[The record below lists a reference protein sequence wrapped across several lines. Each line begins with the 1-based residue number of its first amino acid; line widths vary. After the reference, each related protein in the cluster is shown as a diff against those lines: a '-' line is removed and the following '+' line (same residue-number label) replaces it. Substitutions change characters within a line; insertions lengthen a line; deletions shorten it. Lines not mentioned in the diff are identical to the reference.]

1 MGDSELQISSAETF
15 LGALSASDFCIV
27 PQILDDEPK
36 SEEEILKE
44 RLRLREE
51 NRRRLQISFL
61 GSVPSGKEEDLQ
73 AETKSQILKLLL
85 QYESSINHSESQKTL
100 LDEAKSKQDQLTAD
114 LAALQT
120 RLTQLRAKR
129 AQHRAKRNQALGR
142 YYAMSLVA
150 HHVLSQQRQLEFD
163 TATLR
168 WYRDSTI
175 ARAIDVMTGAIEPDP
190 NAELGGIFRIKSQVE
205 LENEDN
211 DDSSTPTEPEHLNF
225 TEQQL
230 IEMKNKQREYA
241 KRIED
246 ICALDD
252 DEELQSPKPLS
263 RVPDSTIETTSF
275 PPLDDVDEYGSFP
288 LTPATDLLVWNAQ
301 QLAAAAAAAPKKLK
315 SPTVQQTSSPTNQPS
330 SAPASPPTQPS
341 KRKGFFGL
349 FQ

>member
-1 MGDSELQISSAETF
+1 
-15 LGALSASDFCIV
+15 
-27 PQILDDEPK
+27 LDD
-36 SEEEILKE
+36 
-44 RLRLREE
+44 
-51 NRRRLQISFL
+51 
-61 GSVPSGKEEDLQ
+61 
-73 AETKSQILKLLL
+73 
-85 QYESSINHSESQKTL
+85 
-100 LDEAKSKQDQLTAD
+100 AKSKQEQLMAD

-168 WYRDSTI
+168 WYRDTTV
-175 ARAIDVMTGAIEPDP
+175 ARAIDALTGSIEPDP

-211 DDSSTPTEPEHLNF
+211 DDILPPAEPEHLNF
-225 TEQQL
+225 TPQQL
-230 IEMKNKQREYA
+230 VEMKNKQREYA

-252 DEELQSPKPLS
+252 DEELHAPKPLS
-263 RVPDSTIETTSF
+263 RVPDSTIETTTF

-288 LTPATDLLVWNAQ
+288 LTPATDLLAWNAQ
-301 QLAAAAAAAPKKLK
+301 QLAAAAAAAPKKPK
-315 SPTVQQTSSPTNQPS
+315 SPTAQSVTPATNQPS
-330 SAPASPPTQPS
+330 TTPASPPTQPS
-341 KRKGFFGL
+341 KRKGFFSL